1 MNQEINYK
9 DLKKYIKHKDIYMI
23 LGHDINNQ
31 FSNLVELN
39 KVIKKI
45 NKLIKKNSILLY
57 FGDISDIDNP
67 NIGLVF
73 DELYVKRDD
82 IEIIMIQID
91 KDKEIDIELSDFV
104 SKVMWHNKYP
114 RTKKTIYNGI
124 INNKPVSNTLIWYE
138 LAQIEKFKNIFV
150 LGGNNLTIDEINL
163 ANTLEIPYIYYP
175 LKRKYL
181 GDGKT
186 LVSKK
191 LSFEDKIGP
200 THLFYE
206 IKI

>member
-9 DLKKYIKHKDIYMI
+9 ELKKYIKNKNIYMI

-31 FSNLVELN
+31 FSNLIELN
-39 KVIKKI
+39 KVINKI
-45 NKLIKKNSILLY
+45 NKLINKNSILLY
-57 FGDISDIDNP
+57 FGDISDIDNA

-91 KDKEIDIELSDFV
+91 KDKEIDIELPDFV

-114 RTKKTIYNGI
+114 RSKKTIYNGI
-124 INNKPVSNTLIWYE
+124 INDKPVSNTLIWYE

-163 ANTLEIPYIYYP
+163 ANSLEIPYIYYA

-186 LVSKK
+186 LISKK
-191 LSFEDKIGP
+191 LSLEDKIGP
-200 THLFYE
+200 TCILLN
-206 IKI
+206 